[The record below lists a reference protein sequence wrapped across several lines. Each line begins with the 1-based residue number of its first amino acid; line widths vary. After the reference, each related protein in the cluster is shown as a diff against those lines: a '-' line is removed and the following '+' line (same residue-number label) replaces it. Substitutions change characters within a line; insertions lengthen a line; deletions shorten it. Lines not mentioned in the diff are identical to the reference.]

1 MAVFDRNK
9 LPNLDDLLGPLAP
22 ARSYPQNLDEALE

>member
-9 LPNLDDLLGPLAP
+9 LPNSDDLLGPLAP
-22 ARSYPQNLDEALE
+22 ARSYPNLDEALM